1 MTGSCYRHPDRATA
15 VRCTRCDRPVCPECM
30 IAASVGHQCPTCVEE
45 ARQEFRRSGAGPV
58 AVRPRSAGSLTR
70 TLITVNVAV
79 FVVSLLLGGSL
90 LGAPSQR
97 VLLRLGALQ
106 PYLIA
111 RGGFWRL
118 VTAMFLHASIL
129 HIAFNL
135 YALHLFG
142 TMVES
147 IFGRRRFLVIYLV
160 TGFAAS
166 TASYVFGP
174 LTLLGVGASGA
185 IFGVYGALF
194 ALHFRHKREVP
205 ASILLRVRKNVPPFI
220 AVNILIGMQVP
231 GIDMAAHVGGFLAGT
246 LGGLVA
252 LCSSDSTTPA
262 VSAGWRG
269 TTCCGPS
276 PPSTWGGWR
285 PSCWRCRPR
294 PRRPPCRR
302 PRGRASRRSLPRG
315 RDAPSTRR
323 ATPPA
328 RAARS
333 RDVA

>member
-1 MTGSCYRHPDRATA
+1 MTEPCARHPDRPTA

-30 IAASVGHQCPTCVEE
+30 IPASVGHQCPACVEE
-45 ARQEFRRSGAGPV
+45 AREEFRRSGAGPV

-185 IFGVYGALF
+185 IFGVFGA
-194 ALHFRHKREVP
+194 
-205 ASILLRVRKNVPPFI
+205 FI
-220 AVNILIGMQVP
+220 AYNLRRRNTVQGM
-231 GIDMAAHVGGFLAGT
+231 ASLRWAGT
-246 LGGLVA
+246 LILLNLVLALGVRSVDWRAHLGGLLAGIVA
-252 LCSSDSTTPA
+252 GWAAEGFGSGELRRWSPWIGMGAIVA
-262 VSAGWRG
+262 VSLAAIVMR
-269 TTCCGPS
+269 TEQI
-276 PPSTWGGWR
+276 
-285 PSCWRCRPR
+285 
-294 PRRPPCRR
+294 
-302 PRGRASRRSLPRG
+302 RALPLF
-315 RDAPSTRR
+315 PFVS
-323 ATPPA
+323 
-328 RAARS
+328 
-333 RDVA
+333 